1 MWLFFVAVHS
11 MVKTGQL
18 VNSYQLRLEKLPT
31 HDEIHHQEQ
40 PSFLQAD
47 QETTMAWEKNMRNLR
62 TKKRKESLS
71 RKHICGVYLIY

>member
-1 MWLFFVAVHS
+1 VAVFCGSSLH
-11 MVKTGQL
+11 GENR

-47 QETTMAWEKNMRNLR
+47 QETTMAWEKNGENSAP
-62 TKKRKESLS
+62 KRRKSRFLESTYVGF
-71 RKHICGVYLIY
+71 I